1 MSFEDKIKKWVH
13 LDNQLKIV
21 NDKVKE
27 IKLEKDNIEEQIIH
41 YVDENNL
48 NDATAK
54 ISGGK
59 LKFVETKQTSPLTLK
74 YIKECLNECI
84 ENQQQVD
91 LILNYIKDNREIKY
105 SKDVK
110 RTYDKE

>member
-13 LDNQLKIV
+13 LDNQLKLV

-27 IKLEKDNIEEQIIH
+27 IKQEKDNVEELIIQ
-41 YVDENNL
+41 YVDTNNL
-48 NDATAK
+48 NNATAK

-59 LKFVETKQTSPLTLK
+59 LKFVETKQSSPLTLK

-91 LILNYIKDNREIKY
+91 LILNHIKDNREIKY

-110 RTYDKE
+110 RFYDKE

>member
-13 LDNQLKIV
+13 LDNQLKLV

-27 IKLEKDNIEEQIIH
+27 IKQEKDNIEEQIIH

-48 NDATAK
+48 NNATAK

-74 YIKECLNECI
+74 YIKECLSECI
-84 ENQQQVD
+84 ENQEQVD

-105 SKDVK
+105 SKDIK

>member
-1 MSFEDKIKKWVH
+1 MGFEDNIKKWVQ
-13 LDNQLKIV
+13 LDNQLKLV

-27 IKLEKDNIEEQIIH
+27 IKQEKDTIEEEIIQ
-41 YVDENNL
+41 YVDTNHLNN
-48 NDATAK
+48 ATAK

-59 LKFVETKQTSPLTLK
+59 LKFVETKQSSPLTLK

-84 ENQQQVD
+84 ENEQQVD
-91 LILNYIKDNREIKY
+91 LILNYIKENREIKY
-105 SKDVK
+105 SKDIK

>member
-13 LDNQLKIV
+13 LDNQLKLV

-27 IKLEKDNIEEQIIH
+27 IKQEKDNIEEQIIH

-48 NDATAK
+48 NNATAK

-84 ENQQQVD
+84 ENQEQVD

-105 SKDVK
+105 SKDIK

>member
-21 NDKVKE
+21 NDKIKE
-27 IKLEKDNIEEQIIH
+27 IKQEKDNVEEQIIQ
-41 YVDENNL
+41 YIDENNL
-48 NDATAK
+48 NNATAK

-59 LKFVETKQTSPLTLK
+59 LKFVETKQASPLTLK
-74 YIKECLNECI
+74 YIKECLNGCI
-84 ENQQQVD
+84 ENQQQVE
-91 LILNYIKDNREIKY
+91 LILNYIKENREIKY
-105 SKDVK
+105 SKDIK

>member
-13 LDNQLKIV
+13 LDNQLKVI

-27 IKLEKDNIEEQIIH
+27 IKQERDNVEGQIIE
-41 YVDENNL
+41 YVDTNHLNN
-48 NDATAK
+48 ATAK
-54 ISGGK
+54 ITGGK

-74 YIKECLNECI
+74 YIKECLSECI
-84 ENQQQVD
+84 ETEQQVD
-91 LILNYIKDNREIKY
+91 LILNYIKDNREIKL
-105 SKDVK
+105 SKDIK

>member
-13 LDNQLKIV
+13 LDNQLKLV

-27 IKLEKDNIEEQIIH
+27 IKQEKDNVEELIIQ
-41 YVDENNL
+41 YVDTNNL
-48 NDATAK
+48 NNATAK

-59 LKFVETKQTSPLTLK
+59 LKFVETKQSSPLTLK

-110 RTYDKE
+110 RFYDKE